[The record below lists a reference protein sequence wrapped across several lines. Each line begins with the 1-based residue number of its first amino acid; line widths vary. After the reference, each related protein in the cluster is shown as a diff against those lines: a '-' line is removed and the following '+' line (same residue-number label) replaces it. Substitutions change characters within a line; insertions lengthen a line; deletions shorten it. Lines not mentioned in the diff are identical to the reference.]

1 VRTAVFSTKS
11 YDRHYLEPAAVRS
24 GHELVFFE
32 PRLTPATAVLARDFP
47 AICSFVNDALTADVL
62 ANLAAGGTRFVALRC
77 AGFNQVDLEA
87 AAKHAM
93 RVARVPAYSPYAV
106 AEHTVGMMLA
116 LNRKYHKAYNRV
128 REGNFAIDGLLG
140 FDMHGRTAGVIGT
153 GKIGAIVAQLLAAFG
168 CQVLLYDVHE
178 NAECQGIGRYVPL
191 DELIATAEII
201 TLHCPLMPATRYLVN
216 RESIARMQRG
226 VMLINTSRGGLVDAP
241 AAIEGLKSGQ
251 IGYLGLDVYEEEA
264 DLFFEDHSDRVIQDD
279 VLSRLLTFPNV
290 LVTSHQAFF
299 TETALTQIAEVTM
312 GNLTA
317 MEQGAELQNE
327 VRAGGRK

>member
-11 YDRHYLEPAAVRS
+11 YDRHYLEPAAARS

-32 PRLTPATAVLARDFP
+32 PRLTPATAVLARGFS
-47 AICSFVNDALTADVL
+47 AICSFVNDALTAEVL
-62 ANLAAGGTRFVALRC
+62 ADLAAGGTRFVALRC

-87 AAKHAM
+87 AAKQAM

-168 CQVLLYDVHE
+168 CRVLLYDVQE
-178 NAECQGIGRYVPL
+178 NPECQGVGRYVPL
-191 DELIATAEII
+191 DELLQASEII
-201 TLHCPLMPATRYLVN
+201 TLHCPLMPATRHLVS
-216 RESIARMQRG
+216 RASIARMQRG
-226 VMLINTSRGGLVDAP
+226 VMLVNTSRGALVDAL

-317 MEQGAELQNE
+317 MEQGVELPNE
-327 VRAGGRK
+327 VRASGRK

>member
-11 YDRHYLEPAAVRS
+11 YDRHYLEPAAARS

-32 PRLTPATAVLARDFP
+32 PRLTPATAVLALGFS
-47 AICSFVNDALTADVL
+47 AICSFVNDALTAEVL
-62 ANLAAGGTRFVALRC
+62 ADLAAGGTRFVALRC

-87 AAKHAM
+87 AAKHAI

-168 CQVLLYDVHE
+168 CRVLLYDVQA
-178 NAECQGIGRYVPL
+178 NPECQGVGRYVPL
-191 DELIATAEII
+191 DELLQASEII
-201 TLHCPLMPATRYLVN
+201 TLHCPLMPATRHLVS
-216 RESIARMQRG
+216 RASIARMQRG
-226 VMLINTSRGGLVDAP
+226 VMLVNTSRGALVDAL

-317 MEQGAELQNE
+317 MEQGVELPNE
-327 VRAGGRK
+327 VRASGRK